1 MLSIYISNNLQ
12 LIFEL
17 VKPSEQLSP
26 RPSVEESLEGNVAAA
41 HEAASSSFRHA
52 LKQTKMALLN
62 SFGQMHLLNG
72 HQAGGQEG
80 AAGYCEGASVQLQQ
94 LRLPRNKWTHLVFGL
109 QQQADGLQVT
119 IIMDGLEQHTIGL
132 PFHNLRFATRSHSFQ
147 MLAVGEALPAK
158 QPGNGSNSSR
168 STLDGCAPRYALS
181 NVVLF
186 KRRLV
191 ERNLMLNLTAMGP
204 DFTEFTQCQVASAN
218 WKPNFGYVQL
228 HRLPMATNNFG
239 NPVECMRQLREARV
253 LVFTAQ
259 QPDLVMWYDASQELD
274 MASYGQ
280 PQGHILY
287 GELLQHQ
294 PQTLQTAVLL
304 SGGLSTM
311 LYLFARVRNAKQS
324 MLDFPLNSFLP
335 LRLSSCLVRPAHK
348 LWRWIFYCSWVTR
361 MRSSIRSLCV
371 RITWP

>member
-17 VKPSEQLSP
+17 VKPSEQLSL
-26 RPSVEESLEGNVAAA
+26 RPSVDEPLEGSVAAA
-41 HEAASSSFRHA
+41 REAASGSFRQA

-62 SFGQMHLLNG
+62 SFGQMHLING
-72 HQAGGQEG
+72 HQAGPEG
-80 AAGYCEGASVQLQQ
+80 GAGYFEGASVQLQQ

-119 IIMDGLEQHTIGL
+119 ILQDGLEQQTIGL

-147 MLAVGEALPAK
+147 MLALGEAMAAK

-228 HRLPMATNNFG
+228 HRLPKATNNFG
-239 NPVECMRQLREARV
+239 NPLECMRQLREARV
-253 LVFTAQ
+253 LIFTAQ
-259 QPDLVMWYDASQELD
+259 QPDLVMCHDASQELD
-274 MASYGQ
+274 MACYGQ
-280 PQGHILY
+280 PQGHMLY

-311 LYLFARVRNAKQS
+311 LYLFARVSHAI
-324 MLDFPLNSFLP
+324 NSINP
-335 LRLSSCLVRPAHK
+335 N
-348 LWRWIFYCSWVTR
+348 
-361 MRSSIRSLCV
+361 
-371 RITWP
+371 

>member
-17 VKPSEQLSP
+17 VKPSEQLSL
-26 RPSVEESLEGNVAAA
+26 RPSVEESLEGSVAAVR
-41 HEAASSSFRHA
+41 EATSSSFRHA

-72 HQAGGQEG
+72 HQAGGQEGG

-109 QQQADGLQVT
+109 QQQADGLHVT
-119 IIMDGLEQHTIGL
+119 IVMDGLEQHTIGL
-132 PFHNLRFATRSHSFQ
+132 PFHNLRFATRSHNFQ

-259 QPDLVMWYDASQELD
+259 QPDLVMCYDASQELD

-311 LYLFARVRNAKQS
+311 LYLFARVSDAHQS
-324 MLDFPLNSFLP
+324 TPDFLLISFLP
-335 LRLSSCLVRPAHK
+335 SGG
-348 LWRWIFYCSWVTR
+348 
-361 MRSSIRSLCV
+361 
-371 RITWP
+371 